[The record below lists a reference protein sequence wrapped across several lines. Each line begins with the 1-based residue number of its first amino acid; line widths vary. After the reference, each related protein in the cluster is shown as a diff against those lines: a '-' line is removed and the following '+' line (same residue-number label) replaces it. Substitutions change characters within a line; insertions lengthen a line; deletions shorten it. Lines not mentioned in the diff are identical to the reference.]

1 MSIDGD
7 DVMSH
12 LGEGGSDIE
21 STAAP
26 ILDFLK
32 NEARLLHKQAKAGSR
47 AAIGRLNKNS
57 PAVALGED
65 IQRKHCLATVARE
78 IGFSGWKAVVECF
91 EAREGADFAGFLHP
105 RRCHIFWNI
114 WLASYEAATKVRAE
128 HGGFLLTYANQ
139 FIVVDDDYV
148 SALGVGPD
156 NALWQA
162 IGRDWAKPND
172 FAARDQLSLLVVTEH
187 MSALRLQMVDAVS

>member
-1 MSIDGD
+1 
-7 DVMSH
+7 MSH
-12 LGEGGSDIE
+12 LGGGDSTTE
-21 STAAP
+21 STVGP

-57 PAVALGED
+57 PAAALGED

-78 IGFSGWKAVVECF
+78 IGFSGWKSVVECF
-91 EAREGADFAGFLHP
+91 EARENAGFAGFLHP
-105 RRCHIFWNI
+105 KRCHIFWNI
-114 WLASYEAATKVRAE
+114 WFASHVEAAKVRAE

-139 FIVVDDDYV
+139 FIVVDDYYV
-148 SALGVGPD
+148 AALGVGPD
-156 NALWQA
+156 NTLWQA

-172 FAARDQLSLLVVTEH
+172 FAARDQLSLLIVKEH
-187 MSALRLQMVDAVS
+187 MNALKLQMADVER